1 MSYFYLPLHF
11 QTQWEAAGLT
21 RWIKK
26 MCLTKGT
33 PYSCAR
39 ARCSRR
45 TGAAAETSLRS
56 TSAWTIQTQNALRV
70 PPSVQ
75 ECARARVLLGAK
87 LSLKVCVT
95 GSGVRL
101 GREGVFPLLAM
112 KF

>member
-1 MSYFYLPLHF
+1 MQTALP
-11 QTQWEAAGLT
+11 A
-21 RWIKK
+21 
-26 MCLTKGT
+26 
-33 PYSCAR
+33 
-39 ARCSRR
+39 
-45 TGAAAETSLRS
+45 
-56 TSAWTIQTQNALRV
+56 

-75 ECARARVLLGAK
+75 ERARARVLLGAT